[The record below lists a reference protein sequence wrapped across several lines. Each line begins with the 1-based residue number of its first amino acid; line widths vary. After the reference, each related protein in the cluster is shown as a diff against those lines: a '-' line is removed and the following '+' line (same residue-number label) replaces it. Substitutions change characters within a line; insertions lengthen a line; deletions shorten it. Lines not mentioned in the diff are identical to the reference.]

1 MAANVLIQHTAGKLF
16 INLDIL
22 TWILSTRSRIGFDFG
37 DDQRF
42 GSLLGRALEKRVQHA
57 GRDTTVLERSVE
69 VLKVLEIL
77 EVLEVVETAED
88 AFREPLP
95 NWRL

>member
-1 MAANVLIQHTAGKLF
+1 M
-16 INLDIL
+16 
-22 TWILSTRSRIGFDFG
+22 
-37 DDQRF
+37 
-42 GSLLGRALEKRVQHA
+42 QHA

-95 NWRL
+95 NWSLWGS